1 MQRVLIAMDR
11 LVRNRDGQDL
21 IEYGLIA
28 ALSAVGAIFTIGSL
42 GNAVNRVFWEQI
54 AHSI

>member
-28 ALSAVGAIFTIGSL
+28 ALIAVGAIFTIGSL